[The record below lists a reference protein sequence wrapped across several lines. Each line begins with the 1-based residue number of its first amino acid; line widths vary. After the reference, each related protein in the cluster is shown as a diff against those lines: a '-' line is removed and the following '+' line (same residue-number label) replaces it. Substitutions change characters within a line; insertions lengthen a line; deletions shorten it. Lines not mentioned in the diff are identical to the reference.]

1 MTLNNPKITV
11 LLSVFNDEK
20 YIGEAIESILNQTFE
35 DFELLII
42 DDCSTDGTVEAI
54 NSYKDPRIRLTINEE
69 NIDITKSLNNGL
81 KSARGKYIARH
92 DSDDVSSL
100 NRLEKQF
107 NFLENNKDYAA
118 VGSYTEVIDENS
130 NLIRFLRCETSAE
143 EIYYNLSYR
152 NNLTS
157 SSIMFLK
164 EMIYDIGSYD
174 ESSSHSED
182 YEFWFRISRKYKIY
196 VIAEYLV
203 KYRIRDN
210 QRLSKNYIATVGRS
224 FEIALKTKINKK
236 LLEFLQNRKEEKTF
250 FKKVKL
256 IKELNKFHIN
266 IQKEGKKI
274 RLNRIRLKFVC
285 YKMMIIFIIKI
296 IIGENGRHFI
306 KRVLR
311 IE

>member
-1 MTLNNPKITV
+1 MRLENPNITV

-20 YIGEAIESILNQTFE
+20 YIGKAIDSILNQTFA

-42 DDCSTDGTVEAI
+42 DDCSTDKTVGVI
-54 NSYKDPRIRLTINEE
+54 QNYKDSRIRLIVNKR
-69 NIDITKSLNNGL
+69 NIDITKSLNKGL
-81 KSARGKYIARH
+81 SLARGIYIARH
-92 DSDDVSSL
+92 DSDDISAP

-107 NFLENNKDYAA
+107 NFLENNKDYVA
-118 VGSYTEVIDENS
+118 VGSHTEVIDENS
-130 NLIRFLRCETSAE
+130 NHIEFLRCEISAE

-164 EMIYDIGSYD
+164 EIIYDIGSYD

-182 YEFWFRISRKYKIY
+182 YEFLFRISRKYKIY

-210 QRLSKNYIATVGRS
+210 QRLSKNYIATVDRT

-236 LLEFLQNRKEEKTF
+236 LLEFLQNRRKEKPF
-250 FKKVKL
+250 FKRIKL

-274 RLNRIRLKFVC
+274 RLNRTRLKFVC
-285 YKMMIIFIIKI
+285 YKMMIIFVTKI
-296 IIGENGRHFI
+296 IIGRKGKLFI
-306 KRVLR
+306 KRVLK
-311 IE
+311 IG